1 MYRLFIDTPQ
11 ELEQLK
17 RGDYDNQGYDDVLVK
32 QSASPNIYLEP
43 QYFESNTFPRMQFY
57 DDKLPANNGII
68 LTNSLDSKKGA
79 YANFAAGVQSLEG
92 MPKNSQYYGVDFGH
106 SAEPTDANVDTILG
120 WKKARTLAVS
130 DKGDLILTLLKRI
143 DELSTFTDLSV
154 LQFNIPTLNIANQFK
169 VLTIIEKL
177 PSLTTLI
184 FNCHDLSEAE
194 SISFFAKNIAP
205 SGWRGDFSYPREIR
219 YDNIHADF

>member
-92 MPKNSQYYGVDFGH
+92 M
-106 SAEPTDANVDTILG
+106 
-120 WKKARTLAVS
+120 
-130 DKGDLILTLLKRI
+130 
-143 DELSTFTDLSV
+143 
-154 LQFNIPTLNIANQFK
+154 
-169 VLTIIEKL
+169 
-177 PSLTTLI
+177 
-184 FNCHDLSEAE
+184 
-194 SISFFAKNIAP
+194 SISVILPNQLMQMLTRFWDGKRHGHLPLVIKAT
-205 SGWRGDFSYPREIR
+205 
-219 YDNIHADF
+219 